1 MLKNFRHVIKRL
13 HEFCEYN
20 CTNENKSIQYIIN
33 TLNLERMMFVWN
45 FNQRDRKPINPRYM
59 PGLDGVRAVAV
70 IAIIIYHLNPQWL
83 SGGFLGVD
91 TFFVISGYLI
101 TSLLLTE
108 YHNTGKIELMSF
120 WLRRV
125 KRLIPA
131 VLFLVMGVIVLSLIF
146 MPTEIQKV
154 RADSIA
160 AIFYVSNWWYIMQ
173 NVDYFEQFAVQ
184 PLKHLWSLAIE
195 EQFYLVFPIVLL
207 SLLSFIRRLKSIR
220 IIFLILLVISMIAMM
235 VLYVPNENVARVYFG
250 TDTRIQTLLMGV
262 LLALVWPP
270 FQLKAKVNRQMRT
283 MIDTAGVV
291 GLAILFICF
300 KFVSETNSILYYGG
314 FFLISTVT
322 LLVIASSVHPS
333 GYFAKFLGNKV
344 FTFIG
349 SRSYSLYLWHY
360 PIIVLIHH
368 QFVQGQIPPLVYVVE
383 ILLMVLM
390 AEFSYKFIEQPFRKE
405 GFNIFAFNHLKNWR
419 SQKVLRTWLVII
431 LLIPTLLVMVGSF
444 NRFAQKN
451 STRVTEVNTEEIDKL
466 ITQPLPLPQLEIDG
480 FVVKG
485 NKQKYASWKPL
496 LIGDSVMVDI
506 GDDFRS
512 FVPKADI
519 NGKVGRQLVE
529 ATSLAKRQYQ
539 SYRDKNDIVV
549 LELGTN
555 GDFTEKQLNSLLEQF
570 GEADI
575 YLVNTRVPRSYE
587 SHVNQVLAKAAK
599 KRANVTL
606 VDWYSRSENHTE
618 YFAPDGIHLQPP
630 GVRALTNSII
640 QAIEK
645 ITVRRKRIS
654 KKIIGE

>member
-1 MLKNFRHVIKRL
+1 
-13 HEFCEYN
+13 
-20 CTNENKSIQYIIN
+20 
-33 TLNLERMMFVWN
+33 MFVWN

-390 AEFSYKFIEQPFRKE
+390 VEFSYKFIEQPFRKE

-431 LLIPTLLVMVGSF
+431 LLIPTLLVMVGGF

-555 GDFTEKQLNSLLEQF
+555 GDFTEEQLNSLLEQF

-645 ITVRRKRIS
+645 NHGT
-654 KKIIGE
+654 KKKNK

>member
-101 TSLLLTE
+101 TCLLLTE

-431 LLIPTLLVMVGSF
+431 LLIPTLLVMVGGF

-555 GDFTEKQLNSLLEQF
+555 GDFTEEQLNSLLEQF

-645 ITVRRKRIS
+645 NHGT
-654 KKIIGE
+654 KKKNK

>member
-108 YHNTGKIELMSF
+108 YHNTGKIKLMSF

-555 GDFTEKQLNSLLEQF
+555 GDFTEEQLNSLLEQF

-645 ITVRRKRIS
+645 KSRYEEK
-654 KKIIGE
+654 E

>member
-1 MLKNFRHVIKRL
+1 
-13 HEFCEYN
+13 
-20 CTNENKSIQYIIN
+20 
-33 TLNLERMMFVWN
+33 MFVWN
-45 FNQRDRKPINPRYM
+45 FNQRDRKPINPRYI

-131 VLFLVMGVIVLSLIF
+131 VIFLVMGVIVLSLIF

-431 LLIPTLLVMVGSF
+431 LLIPTLLVMVGGF

-555 GDFTEKQLNSLLEQF
+555 GDFTEEQLNSLLEQF

-645 ITVRRKRIS
+645 NHGT
-654 KKIIGE
+654 KKKNK

>member
-1 MLKNFRHVIKRL
+1 
-13 HEFCEYN
+13 
-20 CTNENKSIQYIIN
+20 
-33 TLNLERMMFVWN
+33 MFVWN

-108 YHNTGKIELMSF
+108 YHNTGKIKLMSF

-555 GDFTEKQLNSLLEQF
+555 GDFTEEQLNSLLEQF

-640 QAIEK
+640 
-645 ITVRRKRIS
+645 
-654 KKIIGE
+654 

>member
-1 MLKNFRHVIKRL
+1 
-13 HEFCEYN
+13 
-20 CTNENKSIQYIIN
+20 
-33 TLNLERMMFVWN
+33 MFVWN

-368 QFVQGQIPPLVYVVE
+368 QFVQGQIPSLVYVVE

-431 LLIPTLLVMVGSF
+431 LLIPTLLVMVGGF

-506 GDDFRS
+506 GDYFRS

-555 GDFTEKQLNSLLEQF
+555 GDFTEEQLNSLLEQF

-645 ITVRRKRIS
+645 NHGT
-654 KKIIGE
+654 KKKNK

>member
-1 MLKNFRHVIKRL
+1 
-13 HEFCEYN
+13 
-20 CTNENKSIQYIIN
+20 
-33 TLNLERMMFVWN
+33 MFVWN

-555 GDFTEKQLNSLLEQF
+555 GDFTEEQLNSLLEQF

-645 ITVRRKRIS
+645 NHGTRK
-654 KKIIGE
+654 KNK

>member
-1 MLKNFRHVIKRL
+1 
-13 HEFCEYN
+13 
-20 CTNENKSIQYIIN
+20 
-33 TLNLERMMFVWN
+33 MMFVWN
-45 FNQRDRKPINPRYM
+45 FNQRERRPITPRYM
-59 PGLDGVRAVAV
+59 PGLDGIRAIAV

-83 SGGFLGVD
+83 TGGFLGVD

-108 YHNTGKIELMSF
+108 YHNTGKIELASF
-120 WLRRV
+120 WLRRF

-131 VLFLVMGVIVLSLIF
+131 VLFLVMGVLVLTLIF

-207 SLLSFIRRLKSIR
+207 ALITFLRRVKPIR
-220 IIFLILLVISMIAMM
+220 IAFSVLLIISMVTMM

-270 FQLKAKVNRQMRT
+270 FQLKAKVNYTMRM
-283 MIDTAGVV
+283 MIDTV
-291 GLAILFICF
+291 GLGALVILFICF
-300 KFVSETNSILYYGG
+300 KFVSETNSVLYYGG
-314 FFLISTVT
+314 FFLISAVT

-333 GYFAKFLGNKV
+333 GYFAKFLGNKL
-344 FTFIG
+344 FTYIG

-368 QFVQGQIPPLVYVVE
+368 QFVQGQIPTLVYVVE
-383 ILLMVLM
+383 ILLMALM
-390 AEFSYKFIEQPFRKE
+390 AEFSYRFIEQPFRRE
-405 GFNIFAFNHLKNWR
+405 GFKSFAFKHLKNWR
-419 SQKVLRTWLVII
+419 SQKVLRTWLVLI
-431 LLIPTLLVMVGSF
+431 LLIPSLLVFAGVF
-444 NRFAQKN
+444 NRFAKH
-451 STRVTEVNTEEIDKL
+451 STQVTEVNTEEIDKL
-466 ITQPLPLPQLEIDG
+466 ITRPSPLPQLEIDG

-485 NKQKYASWKPL
+485 QKQKYASWKPL

-506 GDDFRS
+506 GDYFKS

-529 ATSLAKRQYQ
+529 AIPLAKQQYQ

-555 GDFTEKQLNSLLEQF
+555 GDFTEEQLDSLLKAF
-570 GEADI
+570 GKADI
-575 YLVNTRVPRSYE
+575 YVVNTRVPRSYE
-587 SHVNQVLAKAAK
+587 SHVNEVLAKAAK
-599 KRANVTL
+599 KRGNVTL
-606 VDWYSRSENHTE
+606 VDWYRHSENHTE
-618 YFAPDGIHLQPP
+618 FFAPDGIHLEPP

-645 ITVRRKRIS
+645 NHST
-654 KKIIGE
+654 KKKDK

>member
-1 MLKNFRHVIKRL
+1 M
-13 HEFCEYN
+13 
-20 CTNENKSIQYIIN
+20 
-33 TLNLERMMFVWN
+33 WN

-108 YHNTGKIELMSF
+108 YHNTGKIKLMSF

-645 ITVRRKRIS
+645 NHGT
-654 KKIIGE
+654 KKKNK

>member
-1 MLKNFRHVIKRL
+1 
-13 HEFCEYN
+13 
-20 CTNENKSIQYIIN
+20 
-33 TLNLERMMFVWN
+33 MFVWN
-45 FNQRDRKPINPRYM
+45 FNQRDRKPISPRYM
-59 PGLDGVRAVAV
+59 PGLDGIRAVAV

-108 YHNTGKIELMSF
+108 YHNTGKIELTSF

-131 VLFLVMGVIVLSLIF
+131 VLFLVMGVLVLTLIF

-220 IIFLILLVISMIAMM
+220 IIFLILLVISMITMM

-270 FQLKAKVNRQMRT
+270 FQLKAKVNRKMRM

-314 FFLISTVT
+314 FFLISAVT

-390 AEFSYKFIEQPFRKE
+390 AEFSYKFIEQPFRKD
-405 GFNIFAFNHLKNWR
+405 GFNIFAFHHLKNWR
-419 SQKVLRTWLVII
+419 SQKVLRTWLVLI
-431 LLIPTLLVMVGSF
+431 LLIPTLLVMVGVF
-444 NRFAQKN
+444 NRFAKNN
-451 STRVTEVNTEEIDKL
+451 STQVTEVNTEEIDKL

-506 GDDFRS
+506 GDYFKS

-529 ATSLAKRQYQ
+529 ATSLAKQQYQ

-555 GDFTEKQLNSLLEQF
+555 GDFTDEQLNSLLEQF
-570 GEADI
+570 GKADI

-618 YFAPDGIHLQPP
+618 YFAPDGIHLEPP

-645 ITVRRKRIS
+645 SHST
-654 KKIIGE
+654 KKKNK

>member
-1 MLKNFRHVIKRL
+1 
-13 HEFCEYN
+13 
-20 CTNENKSIQYIIN
+20 
-33 TLNLERMMFVWN
+33 MMFVWN

-431 LLIPTLLVMVGSF
+431 LLIPTLLVMVGGF

-466 ITQPLPLPQLEIDG
+466 ITQPLPLPQLKIDG

-555 GDFTEKQLNSLLEQF
+555 GDFTEEQLNSLLEQF

-645 ITVRRKRIS
+645 NHGT
-654 KKIIGE
+654 KKKNK

>member
-1 MLKNFRHVIKRL
+1 
-13 HEFCEYN
+13 
-20 CTNENKSIQYIIN
+20 
-33 TLNLERMMFVWN
+33 MFVWN
-45 FNQRDRKPINPRYM
+45 FNQRDRKPISPRYM
-59 PGLDGVRAVAV
+59 PGLDGIRAVAV

-83 SGGFLGVD
+83 WGGFLGVD

-108 YHNTGKIELMSF
+108 YHNTGKIELTSF

-131 VLFLVMGVIVLSLIF
+131 VLFLVMGVLVLTLIF

-220 IIFLILLVISMIAMM
+220 IIFLILLVISMITMM

-270 FQLKAKVNRQMRT
+270 FQLKAKVNRKMRM

-314 FFLISTVT
+314 FFLISAVT

-383 ILLMVLM
+383 ILLMILM

-405 GFNIFAFNHLKNWR
+405 GFNIFAFHHLKNWR
-419 SQKVLRTWLVII
+419 SQKVLRTWLVLI
-431 LLIPTLLVMVGSF
+431 LLIPTLLVMVGVF
-444 NRFAQKN
+444 NRFAQNN
-451 STRVTEVNTEEIDKL
+451 STQVTEVNTEEIDKL
-466 ITQPLPLPQLEIDG
+466 ITQPLLLPQLEIDG

-506 GDDFRS
+506 GDYFKS

-529 ATSLAKRQYQ
+529 ATSLAKQQYQ

-555 GDFTEKQLNSLLEQF
+555 GDFTDEQLNSLLEQF
-570 GEADI
+570 GKADI

-618 YFAPDGIHLQPP
+618 YFAPDGIHLEPP

-645 ITVRRKRIS
+645 NHST
-654 KKIIGE
+654 KKKNK

>member
-431 LLIPTLLVMVGSF
+431 LLIPTLLVMVGGF

-555 GDFTEKQLNSLLEQF
+555 GDFTEEQLNSLLEQF

-645 ITVRRKRIS
+645 NHGTN
-654 KKIIGE
+654 KKNK

>member
-1 MLKNFRHVIKRL
+1 
-13 HEFCEYN
+13 
-20 CTNENKSIQYIIN
+20 
-33 TLNLERMMFVWN
+33 MFVWN

-160 AIFYVSNWWYIMQ
+160 AIFYVSNCWYIMQ

-431 LLIPTLLVMVGSF
+431 LLIPTLLVMVGGF

-555 GDFTEKQLNSLLEQF
+555 GDFTEEQLNSLLEQF

-640 QAIEK
+640 QTIEK
-645 ITVRRKRIS
+645 NHGT
-654 KKIIGE
+654 KKKNK

>member
-20 CTNENKSIQYIIN
+20 CTNEYKSIQYIIN

-283 MIDTAGVV
+283 LIDTAGVV

-431 LLIPTLLVMVGSF
+431 LLIPTLLVMVGGF

-466 ITQPLPLPQLEIDG
+466 ITQPLPLPQLKIDG

-555 GDFTEKQLNSLLEQF
+555 GDFTEEQLNSLLEQF

-645 ITVRRKRIS
+645 NHGT
-654 KKIIGE
+654 KKKNK

>member
-1 MLKNFRHVIKRL
+1 
-13 HEFCEYN
+13 
-20 CTNENKSIQYIIN
+20 
-33 TLNLERMMFVWN
+33 MFVWN
-45 FNQRDRKPINPRYM
+45 FNQRDRKPISPRYM
-59 PGLDGVRAVAV
+59 PGLDGIRAVAV

-83 SGGFLGVD
+83 WGGFLGVD

-108 YHNTGKIELMSF
+108 YHNTGKIELTSF

-131 VLFLVMGVIVLSLIF
+131 VLFLVMGVLVLTLIF
-146 MPTEIQKV
+146 MPTEIEKV

-220 IIFLILLVISMIAMM
+220 IIFLILLVISMITMM

-270 FQLKAKVNRQMRT
+270 FQLKAKVNRKMRM

-314 FFLISTVT
+314 FFLISAVT

-405 GFNIFAFNHLKNWR
+405 GFNIFAFHHLKNWR
-419 SQKVLRTWLVII
+419 SQKVLRTWLVLI
-431 LLIPTLLVMVGSF
+431 LLIPTLLVMVGVF
-444 NRFAQKN
+444 NRFAQNN
-451 STRVTEVNTEEIDKL
+451 SAQVTEVNTEEIDKL

-506 GDDFRS
+506 GDYFKS

-529 ATSLAKRQYQ
+529 ATSLAKQQYQ

-555 GDFTEKQLNSLLEQF
+555 GDFTDEQLNSLLEQF
-570 GEADI
+570 GKADI

-618 YFAPDGIHLQPP
+618 YFAPDGIHLEPP

-645 ITVRRKRIS
+645 NHST
-654 KKIIGE
+654 KKKNK

>member
-1 MLKNFRHVIKRL
+1 
-13 HEFCEYN
+13 
-20 CTNENKSIQYIIN
+20 
-33 TLNLERMMFVWN
+33 MFVWN

-131 VLFLVMGVIVLSLIF
+131 VIFLVMGVIVLSLIF

-431 LLIPTLLVMVGSF
+431 LLIPTLLVMVGGF

-555 GDFTEKQLNSLLEQF
+555 GDFTEEQLNSLLEQF

-645 ITVRRKRIS
+645 NHDT
-654 KKIIGE
+654 KKKNK

>member
-1 MLKNFRHVIKRL
+1 
-13 HEFCEYN
+13 
-20 CTNENKSIQYIIN
+20 
-33 TLNLERMMFVWN
+33 MFVWN

-108 YHNTGKIELMSF
+108 YHNTGKIKLMSF

-431 LLIPTLLVMVGSF
+431 LLVPTLLVMVGSF

-555 GDFTEKQLNSLLEQF
+555 GDFTEEQLNSLLEQF

-645 ITVRRKRIS
+645 NHGT
-654 KKIIGE
+654 KKKNK

>member
-1 MLKNFRHVIKRL
+1 
-13 HEFCEYN
+13 
-20 CTNENKSIQYIIN
+20 
-33 TLNLERMMFVWN
+33 MFVWN

-195 EQFYLVFPIVLL
+195 EQFYLVFPIMLL

-431 LLIPTLLVMVGSF
+431 LLIPTLLVMVGGF

-555 GDFTEKQLNSLLEQF
+555 GDFTEEQLNSLLEQF

-645 ITVRRKRIS
+645 NHGT
-654 KKIIGE
+654 KKKNK

>member
-1 MLKNFRHVIKRL
+1 
-13 HEFCEYN
+13 
-20 CTNENKSIQYIIN
+20 
-33 TLNLERMMFVWN
+33 MFVWN

-383 ILLMVLM
+383 ILLMLLM

-431 LLIPTLLVMVGSF
+431 LLIPTLLVMVGGF

-555 GDFTEKQLNSLLEQF
+555 GDFTEEQLNSLLEQF

-645 ITVRRKRIS
+645 NHGT
-654 KKIIGE
+654 KKKNK

>member
-466 ITQPLPLPQLEIDG
+466 ITQPLPLPKLEIDG

-645 ITVRRKRIS
+645 NHGT
-654 KKIIGE
+654 KKKNK

>member
-1 MLKNFRHVIKRL
+1 
-13 HEFCEYN
+13 
-20 CTNENKSIQYIIN
+20 
-33 TLNLERMMFVWN
+33 MFVWN
-45 FNQRDRKPINPRYM
+45 FNQRDRKPISPRYM
-59 PGLDGVRAVAV
+59 PGLDGIRAVAV

-83 SGGFLGVD
+83 WGGFLGVD

-108 YHNTGKIELMSF
+108 YHNTGKIELTSF

-131 VLFLVMGVIVLSLIF
+131 VLFLVMGVLVLTLIF

-220 IIFLILLVISMIAMM
+220 IIFLILLVISMITMM

-270 FQLKAKVNRQMRT
+270 FQLKAKVNRKMRM

-314 FFLISTVT
+314 FFLISAVT

-405 GFNIFAFNHLKNWR
+405 GFNIFAFHHLKNWR
-419 SQKVLRTWLVII
+419 SQKVLRTWLVLI
-431 LLIPTLLVMVGSF
+431 LLIPTLLVMVGVF
-444 NRFAQKN
+444 NRFAQNN
-451 STRVTEVNTEEIDKL
+451 STQVTEVNTEEIDKL

-506 GDDFRS
+506 GDYFKS

-529 ATSLAKRQYQ
+529 ATSLAKQQYQ

-555 GDFTEKQLNSLLEQF
+555 GDFTDEQLNSLLEQF
-570 GEADI
+570 GKADI

-618 YFAPDGIHLQPP
+618 YFAPDGIHLEPP

-645 ITVRRKRIS
+645 NHST
-654 KKIIGE
+654 KKKNK

>member
-1 MLKNFRHVIKRL
+1 
-13 HEFCEYN
+13 
-20 CTNENKSIQYIIN
+20 
-33 TLNLERMMFVWN
+33 
-45 FNQRDRKPINPRYM
+45 M

-431 LLIPTLLVMVGSF
+431 LLIPTLLVMVGGF

-555 GDFTEKQLNSLLEQF
+555 GDFTEEQLNSLLEQF

-645 ITVRRKRIS
+645 NHGT
-654 KKIIGE
+654 KKKNK

>member
-1 MLKNFRHVIKRL
+1 
-13 HEFCEYN
+13 
-20 CTNENKSIQYIIN
+20 
-33 TLNLERMMFVWN
+33 MMFVWN

-108 YHNTGKIELMSF
+108 YHNTGKIKLMSF

-283 MIDTAGVV
+283 MIDTTGVV

-555 GDFTEKQLNSLLEQF
+555 GDFTEEQLNSLLEQF

-645 ITVRRKRIS
+645 NHGT
-654 KKIIGE
+654 KKKNK

>member
-1 MLKNFRHVIKRL
+1 
-13 HEFCEYN
+13 
-20 CTNENKSIQYIIN
+20 
-33 TLNLERMMFVWN
+33 MFVWN

-108 YHNTGKIELMSF
+108 YHNTGKIKLMSF

-314 FFLISTVT
+314 FFLISTFT

-555 GDFTEKQLNSLLEQF
+555 GDFTEEQLNSLLEQF

-645 ITVRRKRIS
+645 NHGT
-654 KKIIGE
+654 KKKNK

>member
-1 MLKNFRHVIKRL
+1 
-13 HEFCEYN
+13 
-20 CTNENKSIQYIIN
+20 
-33 TLNLERMMFVWN
+33 
-45 FNQRDRKPINPRYM
+45 M

-108 YHNTGKIELMSF
+108 YHNTGKIKLMSF

-207 SLLSFIRRLKSIR
+207 SLFSFIRRLKSIR

-506 GDDFRS
+506 GDYFRS

-555 GDFTEKQLNSLLEQF
+555 GDFTEEQLNSLLEQF

-645 ITVRRKRIS
+645 NHGT
-654 KKIIGE
+654 KKKNK

>member
-1 MLKNFRHVIKRL
+1 
-13 HEFCEYN
+13 
-20 CTNENKSIQYIIN
+20 
-33 TLNLERMMFVWN
+33 MFVWN

-431 LLIPTLLVMVGSF
+431 LLIPTLLVMVGGF

-466 ITQPLPLPQLEIDG
+466 ITQPLPLPQLKIDG

-555 GDFTEKQLNSLLEQF
+555 GDFTEEQLNSLLEQF

-645 ITVRRKRIS
+645 NHGT
-654 KKIIGE
+654 KKKNK

>member
-1 MLKNFRHVIKRL
+1 
-13 HEFCEYN
+13 
-20 CTNENKSIQYIIN
+20 
-33 TLNLERMMFVWN
+33 MFVWN

-283 MIDTAGVV
+283 LIDTAGVV

-555 GDFTEKQLNSLLEQF
+555 GDFTEEQLNSLLEQF

-645 ITVRRKRIS
+645 NHGTRK
-654 KKIIGE
+654 KNK

>member
-291 GLAILFICF
+291 GLSILFICF

-431 LLIPTLLVMVGSF
+431 LLIPTLLVMVGGF

-555 GDFTEKQLNSLLEQF
+555 GDFTEEQLNSLLEQF

-645 ITVRRKRIS
+645 NHGT
-654 KKIIGE
+654 KKKNK

>member
-1 MLKNFRHVIKRL
+1 
-13 HEFCEYN
+13 
-20 CTNENKSIQYIIN
+20 
-33 TLNLERMMFVWN
+33 MFVWN
-45 FNQRDRKPINPRYM
+45 FNQRDRKLINPRYM

-431 LLIPTLLVMVGSF
+431 LLIPTLLVMVGGF

-506 GDDFRS
+506 GDYFRS

-555 GDFTEKQLNSLLEQF
+555 GDFTEEQLNSLLEQF

-645 ITVRRKRIS
+645 NHGT
-654 KKIIGE
+654 KKKNK

>member
-1 MLKNFRHVIKRL
+1 
-13 HEFCEYN
+13 
-20 CTNENKSIQYIIN
+20 
-33 TLNLERMMFVWN
+33 MFVWN

-300 KFVSETNSILYYGG
+300 KFVSETNGILYYGG

-431 LLIPTLLVMVGSF
+431 LLIPTLLVMVGGF

-485 NKQKYASWKPL
+485 NRQKYASWKPL

-506 GDDFRS
+506 GDYFRS

-555 GDFTEKQLNSLLEQF
+555 GDFTEEQLNSLLEQF

-645 ITVRRKRIS
+645 NHGT
-654 KKIIGE
+654 KKKNK

>member
-1 MLKNFRHVIKRL
+1 
-13 HEFCEYN
+13 
-20 CTNENKSIQYIIN
+20 
-33 TLNLERMMFVWN
+33 MFVWN

-108 YHNTGKIELMSF
+108 YHNTGKIKLMSF

-405 GFNIFAFNHLKNWR
+405 VFNIFAFNHLKNWR

-645 ITVRRKRIS
+645 NHGT
-654 KKIIGE
+654 KKKNK

>member
-1 MLKNFRHVIKRL
+1 
-13 HEFCEYN
+13 
-20 CTNENKSIQYIIN
+20 
-33 TLNLERMMFVWN
+33 MFVWN

-108 YHNTGKIELMSF
+108 YHNTGKIKLMSF

-405 GFNIFAFNHLKNWR
+405 VFNIFAFNHLKNWR

-506 GDDFRS
+506 GDYFRS

-555 GDFTEKQLNSLLEQF
+555 GDFTEEQLNSLLEQF

-645 ITVRRKRIS
+645 NHGT
-654 KKIIGE
+654 KKKNK

>member
-645 ITVRRKRIS
+645 NHGT
-654 KKIIGE
+654 KKKNK

>member
-1 MLKNFRHVIKRL
+1 
-13 HEFCEYN
+13 
-20 CTNENKSIQYIIN
+20 
-33 TLNLERMMFVWN
+33 MFVWN

-108 YHNTGKIELMSF
+108 YHNTGKIKLMSF

-431 LLIPTLLVMVGSF
+431 LLIPTLLVMVGGF

-506 GDDFRS
+506 GDYFRS

-555 GDFTEKQLNSLLEQF
+555 GDFTEEQLNSLLEQF

-645 ITVRRKRIS
+645 NHGT
-654 KKIIGE
+654 KKKNK

>member
-1 MLKNFRHVIKRL
+1 
-13 HEFCEYN
+13 
-20 CTNENKSIQYIIN
+20 
-33 TLNLERMMFVWN
+33 MFVWN

-108 YHNTGKIELMSF
+108 YHNTGKIKLMSF

-599 KRANVTL
+599 KRANVAL

-645 ITVRRKRIS
+645 NHGT
-654 KKIIGE
+654 KKKNK

>member
-1 MLKNFRHVIKRL
+1 
-13 HEFCEYN
+13 
-20 CTNENKSIQYIIN
+20 
-33 TLNLERMMFVWN
+33 MFVWN

-270 FQLKAKVNRQMRT
+270 FQLKAKVNCQMRT

-431 LLIPTLLVMVGSF
+431 LLIPTLLVMVGGF

-555 GDFTEKQLNSLLEQF
+555 GDFTEEQLNSLLEQF

-645 ITVRRKRIS
+645 NHGT
-654 KKIIGE
+654 KKKNK

>member
-1 MLKNFRHVIKRL
+1 
-13 HEFCEYN
+13 
-20 CTNENKSIQYIIN
+20 
-33 TLNLERMMFVWN
+33 MMFVWN

-390 AEFSYKFIEQPFRKE
+390 AEFSYKFIEQPFRRE

-431 LLIPTLLVMVGSF
+431 LLIPTLLVMVGGF

-555 GDFTEKQLNSLLEQF
+555 GDFTEEQLNSLLEQF

-645 ITVRRKRIS
+645 NHGT
-654 KKIIGE
+654 KKKNK

>member
-1 MLKNFRHVIKRL
+1 
-13 HEFCEYN
+13 
-20 CTNENKSIQYIIN
+20 
-33 TLNLERMMFVWN
+33 MFVWN
-45 FNQRDRKPINPRYM
+45 FNQRDRKPISPRYM
-59 PGLDGVRAVAV
+59 PGLDGIRAVAV

-83 SGGFLGVD
+83 WGGFLGVD

-108 YHNTGKIELMSF
+108 YHNTGKIELTSF

-131 VLFLVMGVIVLSLIF
+131 VLFLVMGVLVLTLIF

-220 IIFLILLVISMIAMM
+220 IIFLILLVISMITMM

-270 FQLKAKVNRQMRT
+270 FQLKAKVNRKMRM

-314 FFLISTVT
+314 FFLISAVT

-405 GFNIFAFNHLKNWR
+405 GFNIFAFHHLKNWR
-419 SQKVLRTWLVII
+419 SQKVLRTWLVLI
-431 LLIPTLLVMVGSF
+431 LLIPTLLVMVGVF
-444 NRFAQKN
+444 NRFAQNN
-451 STRVTEVNTEEIDKL
+451 STQVTEVNTEEIDKL

-506 GDDFRS
+506 GDYFKS

-529 ATSLAKRQYQ
+529 ATSLAKQQYQ

-555 GDFTEKQLNSLLEQF
+555 GDFIDEQLNSLLEQF
-570 GEADI
+570 GKADI

-618 YFAPDGIHLQPP
+618 YFAPDGIHLEPP

-645 ITVRRKRIS
+645 NHST
-654 KKIIGE
+654 KKKNK

>member
-1 MLKNFRHVIKRL
+1 
-13 HEFCEYN
+13 
-20 CTNENKSIQYIIN
+20 
-33 TLNLERMMFVWN
+33 MFVWN

-146 MPTEIQKV
+146 MPMEIQKV

-270 FQLKAKVNRQMRT
+270 FQLKAKVNTQMRM

-390 AEFSYKFIEQPFRKE
+390 AKFSYKFIEQPFRKE

-431 LLIPTLLVMVGSF
+431 LLIPTLLVMVGGF
-444 NRFAQKN
+444 NRFAKKN

-555 GDFTEKQLNSLLEQF
+555 GDFTEEQLNSLLEQF

-645 ITVRRKRIS
+645 NHGT
-654 KKIIGE
+654 KKKNK